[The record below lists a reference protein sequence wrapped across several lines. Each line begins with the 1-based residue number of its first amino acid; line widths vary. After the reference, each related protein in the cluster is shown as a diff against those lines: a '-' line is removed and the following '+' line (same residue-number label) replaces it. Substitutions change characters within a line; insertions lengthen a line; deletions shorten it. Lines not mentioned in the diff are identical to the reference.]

1 MPGISG
7 FITTKVKGN
16 EENLLQVM
24 QYALLHESSYTQGKY
39 EDFKI
44 GFFGVFSAIKCS
56 FADCMPIYN
65 ERKDVVMFLTGECY
79 DDQEVIL
86 SPRNNGHQF
95 RPGNASY
102 LVHRYEEM
110 GESLF
115 KELNGWFHGII
126 LDHRQNK
133 VLIFNDR
140 YGIRRFY
147 IYEHPDFI
155 AFASEAKA
163 LLRAF
168 PELRE
173 VSYQSIGEFLI
184 YDCVLQNRTYFPR
197 IKLLPPGSVW
207 TYQNG
212 KLEKKSY
219 INMTELENQPK
230 VSIEQFNAE
239 LTDTFKHILPRY
251 FQGGRI
257 GLGLTGGLDT
267 RAIIAC
273 RNPEPG
279 ELPCYTFTG
288 SYKDILDARIAP
300 KVAKSCNQNHTKIVL
315 EDEKLIKEY
324 PEWVEKATWIS
335 DGLEGTDKADVLYF
349 NSIAREI
356 APIRMTGKYGSQVLK
371 GIFGFKPRPPSSE
384 IINPDFKPYLKMAEE
399 TAEEFSKIHP
409 LTFLLRGAIP
419 WWWNSFV
426 ALETSQIE
434 IRSPFLDNDFI
445 KVLYRAPDL
454 PGDFGIKFELNIIA
468 DCKPEL
474 MNIPTTGTYGGK
486 GISPISELRRLWI
499 LNLMM
504 LDKIYNHEDLPYN
517 LTHTFAKIDKR
528 LITPLHLDHIIS
540 GHAEFRRYRKWY
552 RDELSGYIKDMLLN
566 EKTLS
571 RPYWNQEGLTKVVDD
586 HIKGKG
592 NYLREIRK
600 ALQIELLHRVLIE
613 NLNKI

>member
-7 FITTKVKGN
+7 FITTKVTGN
-16 EENLLQVM
+16 EENLLQAM
-24 QYALLHESSYTQGKY
+24 KYALLHESSYTQGKY

-56 FADCMPIYN
+56 FSDCMPVYN
-65 ERKDVVMFLTGECY
+65 EKKDIVMFLTGECY
-79 DDQEVIL
+79 DDQEVLL
-86 SPRNNGHQF
+86 SLREKSHKF
-95 RPGNASY
+95 EPGNASY
-102 LVHRYEEM
+102 LVHRYEEL

-115 KELNGWFHGII
+115 KELNGWFHGVI
-126 LDHRQNK
+126 LDLRQNI
-133 VLIFNDR
+133 VFIFNDR
-140 YGIRRFY
+140 YGIRRLY
-147 IYEHPDFI
+147 IYENPEFI

-184 YDCVLQNRTYFPR
+184 YDCVLQNRTYFPQ
-197 IKLLPPGSVW
+197 IHLLPPGSLW
-207 TYQNG
+207 IYQNG

-219 INMTELENQPK
+219 INMNELENQHK
-230 VSIEQFNAE
+230 LSVEQFSSE
-239 LTDTFKHILPRY
+239 LTETFKNILPRY
-251 FQGGRI
+251 FQGGSI

-300 KVAKSCNQNHTKIVL
+300 KVARACGQNHIKIVL

-324 PEWVEKATWIS
+324 PYWIEKATWIS
-335 DGLEGTDKADVLYF
+335 DGLEGTDKADVIYF

-356 APIRMTGKYGSQVLK
+356 APVRMTGKYGSQVLK
-371 GIFGFKPRPPSSE
+371 GIFGFKPRPPVSE

-399 TAEEFSKIHP
+399 TAQAFSNTHP
-409 LTFLLRGAIP
+409 MTFLLQGAIP

-426 ALETSQIE
+426 TLETSQIE

-445 KVLYRAPDL
+445 KVLYRAPEL

-468 DCKPEL
+468 RYKPEL

-486 GISPISELRRLWI
+486 GIRPISELRRLWI
-499 LNLMM
+499 LSLMM

-517 LTHTFAKIDKR
+517 LTHTFAGIDKR
-528 LITPLHLDHIIS
+528 IITPLHLDQIIS
-540 GHAEFRRYRKWY
+540 GHAEFRRYRRWY

-571 RPYWNQEGLTKVVDD
+571 RPYWNRKGLMKVVSD
-586 HIKGKG
+586 HINGRG

-613 NLNKI
+613 RTY